1 LLRAF
6 GQRRLTKTLSLAR
19 SNHERILICINCNRM
34 SRVCYQ
40 EALHYTHKRKTF
52 GKLLIEHGVIRDKLG
67 NMARQIEATQ
77 AWIESLAYQM
87 LKMPKHI
94 QDARLGG
101 AFALC
106 KLQCSRTFEFCAR
119 EASQILGGI
128 AYTKGGQGGRVEAL
142 YRQGGF

>member
-1 LLRAF
+1 
-6 GQRRLTKTLSLAR
+6 
-19 SNHERILICINCNRM
+19 
-34 SRVCYQ
+34 
-40 EALHYTHKRKTF
+40 
-52 GKLLIEHGVIRDKLG
+52 
-67 NMARQIEATQ
+67 MARQIEATQ

-128 AYTKGGQGGRVEAL
+128 AYTKVGLLVRLLARPTNAITHTRIRFLRAAKEDA
-142 YRQGGF
+142 